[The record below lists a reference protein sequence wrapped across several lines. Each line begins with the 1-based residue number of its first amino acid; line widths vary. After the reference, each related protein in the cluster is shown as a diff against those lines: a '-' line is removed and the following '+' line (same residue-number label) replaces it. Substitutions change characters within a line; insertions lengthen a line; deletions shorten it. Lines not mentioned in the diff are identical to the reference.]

1 MNGITSLHGMNKRCE
16 ETNYCAFDDDRKLKA
31 TKGYNFIYAK
41 SDLKLLYSLFLRW
54 WLSNVKCQTSNLVS
68 DSSDQKLTVAPS
80 LTRARNI
87 MIADAQSDY
96 LNDYWT
102 NCKTATQNLSGD
114 VLRCYDLLFIPLGK
128 FKPLIC
134 KMPLQW
140 RVNCSPEMWLDV
152 YGLNTP

>member
-1 MNGITSLHGMNKRCE
+1 MNGITSLHGMNKRRE
-16 ETNYCAFDDDRKLKA
+16 ETNYCAFNDNRKLKA
-31 TKGYNFIYAK
+31 TKGCNFIYAK
-41 SDLKLLYSLFLRW
+41 SDLKLLHFLFLRW

-68 DSSDQKLTVAPS
+68 DSSDHKLSVMPS

-114 VLRCYDLLFIPLGK
+114 MLRCYDLLFIPLGK

>member
-1 MNGITSLHGMNKRCE
+1 MNGITSLHGMNKRHE
-16 ETNYCAFDDDRKLKA
+16 ETDYCAFADNRKLKA
-31 TKGYNFIYAK
+31 TKGCNFIYPK
-41 SDLKLLYSLFLRW
+41 SDLKLLHSLFLRW
-54 WLSNVKCQTSNLVS
+54 WLSKVKCQTSNLVS
-68 DSSDQKLTVAPS
+68 DSSDQKLSVVPI
-80 LTRARNI
+80 LTKARNI

>member
-1 MNGITSLHGMNKRCE
+1 MNGTTSLHGTNKRRE
-16 ETNYCAFDDDRKLKA
+16 ETNYCAFDDNRKLKA
-31 TKGYNFIYAK
+31 IRGCNFIYAK
-41 SDLKLLYSLFLRW
+41 SDLKLLHSLFLRW
-54 WLSNVKCQTSNLVS
+54 WLSNVKCLTSNLVS
-68 DSSDQKLTVAPS
+68 DSSDQKLSVVPS

-114 VLRCYDLLFIPLGK
+114 MLRCYDLLFIPLGK

-152 YGLNTP
+152 YGSNTP

>member
-1 MNGITSLHGMNKRCE
+1 MNGTTRLHGMNKRHE
-16 ETNYCAFDDDRKLKA
+16 ETNYCAFDDNRKLKA
-31 TKGYNFIYAK
+31 TKGRNFIYAK
-41 SDLKLLYSLFLRW
+41 SDLKLLHSLFLGW

-68 DSSDQKLTVAPS
+68 DSSVQKLTVVPS

-114 VLRCYDLLFIPLGK
+114 MLRCYDLLFIPLGK

-140 RVNCSPEMWLDV
+140 RVNCSPEMWLKI
-152 YGLNTP
+152 YGSNTP

>member
-1 MNGITSLHGMNKRCE
+1 MTVKRQMP
-16 ETNYCAFDDDRKLKA
+16 N
-31 TKGYNFIYAK
+31 
-41 SDLKLLYSLFLRW
+41 
-54 WLSNVKCQTSNLVS
+54 
-68 DSSDQKLTVAPS
+68 SSDQKLTVVPS

-102 NCKTATQNLSGD
+102 SFKTATPNLSGD

-134 KMPLQW
+134 KMPLQ
-140 RVNCSPEMWLDV
+140 
-152 YGLNTP
+152 